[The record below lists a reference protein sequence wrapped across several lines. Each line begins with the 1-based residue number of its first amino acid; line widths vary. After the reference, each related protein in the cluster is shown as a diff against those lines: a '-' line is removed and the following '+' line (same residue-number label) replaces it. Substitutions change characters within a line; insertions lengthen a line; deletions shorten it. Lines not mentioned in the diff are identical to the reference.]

1 MASQLPDERDEARLV
16 VGLIRGIQGLRGAVR
31 VEVLTD
37 NPSRFDVGSTVFA
50 EGSRSPLTII
60 SAHRDGPGLL
70 VRFAEVRD
78 RQAAD
83 AMRDAYLEAAP
94 GAPLDEHA
102 FYWHD
107 IIGCTVS
114 TTTGIELGQVA
125 DVFRVGES
133 EVYVVRGQRG
143 ETLVPAVASIVKELV
158 PADKRIVVDPDA
170 LGLTDDS
177 ASEASV

>member
-1 MASQLPDERDEARLV
+1 LV

-37 NPSRFDVGSTVFA
+37 NPSRFDVGSTVFP
-50 EGSRSPLTII
+50 EGSTSPLTVI
-60 SAHRDGPGLL
+60 SSHRDGPGLL

-83 AMRDAYLEAAP
+83 ALRDAYLEAAA
-94 GAPLDEHA
+94 GAPLDEQA

-114 TTTGIELGQVA
+114 TTTGIELGNVA

-133 EVYVVRGQRG
+133 EVYVVRGPRG
-143 ETLVPAVASIVKELV
+143 ETLVPAVASIVKELA
-158 PADKRIVVDPDA
+158 PSEKRIVVDAGA
-170 LGLTDDS
+170 LGLTDDPS
-177 ASEASV
+177 DKVSP